1 MKRFFIREKE
11 VQEAIQSRVQEW
23 TIRKDLREEM
33 ETMTELQT
41 IQKRR
46 AKAMQ
51 ARAKWVWLYLHMKFE
66 AEKTDVQ
73 VNNWSSDRL

>member
-11 VQEAIQSRVQEW
+11 VQEEIQSRVQEW

-46 AKAMQ
+46 AEAMQ
-51 ARAKWVWLYLHMKFE
+51 ARAK
-66 AEKTDVQ
+66 
-73 VNNWSSDRL
+73 